1 LSPEWNPGDL
11 QLGKETLQPGRSC
24 TPADRGNH
32 FGQHQ
37 NIETIALD
45 ACTNLVS
52 RRPWVTAL
60 GGARLTI
67 YELSL
72 HYRNKTQPN
81 TNLKYSKLI
90 KIPPAG
96 LIFTAAV
103 PFAWQLQSRATT
115 HAVHNDSQANPAKT
129 GIGKAYIKG
138 ELLLRDIP
146 FFQRM
151 NQQPR

>member
-1 LSPEWNPGDL
+1 MRTFSPIFARLSPEWNPGDL

-90 KIPPAG
+90 KIPLQQSQIP
-96 LIFTAAV
+96 V
-103 PFAWQLQSRATT
+103 PCHSHSNEPFLSDSLSLQRLPPSDKAPLLFHFFACCC
-115 HAVHNDSQANPAKT
+115 
-129 GIGKAYIKG
+129 G
-138 ELLLRDIP
+138 
-146 FFQRM
+146 
-151 NQQPR
+151 